1 MENLRWVL
9 LVVGVLV
16 VAGVYL
22 WESARRRARREQRD
36 ELDEAD
42 RELLEGLSVSR
53 GDDDPFN
60 DLVDPRSDR
69 LRLDED
75 DMAALGAMVPDDEAI
90 EEPREREAAKSG
102 ERRSGLYAVE
112 PKRGRQGEDLIIM
125 MNVMAEPGEPFRGPE
140 VRAALESVEMRFG
153 DMQIFH
159 HHGVGDM
166 RTEVPVFS
174 VANMV
179 NPGTF
184 DLARLETFTTPGL
197 VMFMRLPGPLDS
209 RVAFELLLNTGQR
222 LAEELHGE
230 LRDETRSVL
239 SAQTIAHVRERIG
252 EFNRRQLLAAS

>member
-1 MENLRWVL
+1 MDNLRWVL

-22 WESARRRARREQRD
+22 WESARRRARRQERD

-42 RELLEGLSVSR
+42 REILLGLSASR
-53 GDDDPFN
+53 GGDDPFN
-60 DLVDPRSDR
+60 DLLDPRDQR
-69 LRLDED
+69 LHLDAD
-75 DMAALGAMVPDDEAI
+75 DMAALGAMVPDDEEA
-90 EEPREREAAKSG
+90 EEPQAREPAKSA
-102 ERRSGLYAVE
+102 ERRSGLYAIE
-112 PKRGRQGEDLIIM
+112 PKRGRTGEDLIIV
-125 MNVMAEPGEPFRGPE
+125 MNVMAEPGEPFRGSE

-159 HHGVGDM
+159 HYGVGDM

-184 DLARLETFTTPGL
+184 DMVHLDSFVTPGL

-222 LAEELHGE
+222 LADELHGE

-239 SAQTIAHVRERIG
+239 SAQTIAHVRERIT